1 MCFDYLLVICDQR
14 KKNLF
19 IVCNVLD
26 ELKQG
31 NLIIPDDVAPG
42 VVAGMS
48 DHALA
53 KVQEL
58 THKLLL
64 LFADDGYTGC

>member
-1 MCFDYLLVICDQR
+1 MCFDDVLVICNQR
-14 KKNLF
+14 KKNLL

-31 NLIIPDDVAPG
+31 NLIIPDNVAPG
-42 VVAGMS
+42 GVAGMS
-48 DHALA
+48 DHALP

-64 LFADDGYTGC
+64 LFADDGYAGG